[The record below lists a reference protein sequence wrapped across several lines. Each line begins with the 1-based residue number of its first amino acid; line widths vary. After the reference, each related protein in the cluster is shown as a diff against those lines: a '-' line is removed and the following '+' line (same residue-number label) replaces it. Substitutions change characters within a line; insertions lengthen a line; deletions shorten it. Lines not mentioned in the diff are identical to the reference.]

1 MRKELL
7 LVLAVGLVCCFK
19 VNAQQEPMFTHYMF
33 NKLTYN
39 PAYAGS
45 RDAICA
51 TLVYH
56 NQWSNFEGPDK
67 EGAPIT
73 QNFAIHAPIKVGS
86 KADLGVGFHIT
97 NDKSGFIGTTGF
109 WGSVA
114 YKKRLKFAEL
124 GLGLNAGLA
133 QQTLGAEW
141 RKEHPNDPRLPNK
154 ASSSVFDAGVG
165 VYLNAL
171 NWYAG
176 ASALHLT
183 ASKAKW
189 DEAGGGTVDFNI
201 APSYFLTGGYKM
213 PIAGTDFE
221 LQPSFLVKTDFAKT
235 VADVT
240 ALALYKEKIWAGLN
254 YRAERITALSAMIG
268 IYPFANLSIGY
279 SYDIATRGSDGGQ
292 APFGGSHEIMANY
305 CFKLNVIE
313 KVDVWHKSPRFL

>member
-1 MRKELL
+1 MKNNLL
-7 LVLAVGLVCCFK
+7 LILAVGLVCCFK

-56 NQWSNFEGPDK
+56 NQWTGFDGPDK

-73 QNFAIHAPIKVGS
+73 QNFAIHAPIKVGD

-114 YKKRLKFAEL
+114 YKKKLSFAEL

-133 QQTLGAEW
+133 QQTLGATW
-141 RKEHPNDPRLPNK
+141 RMEHPNDKRLPNK
-154 ASSSVFDAGVG
+154 ASSSVFDAGAG

-176 ASALHLT
+176 VSALHLT
-183 ASKAKW
+183 AANAKW
-189 DEAGGGTVDFNI
+189 VETGGNTVDYKI
-201 APSYFLTGGYKM
+201 TPCYFLTGGYNM
-213 PIAGTDFE
+213 PLNANFE
-221 LQPSFLVKTDFAKT
+221 LQPSFIVKTDFAKT

-240 ALALYKEKIWAGLN
+240 ALALYKQKIWGGLN
-254 YRAERITALSAMIG
+254 YRAERITALSAMVG

-279 SYDIATRGSDGGQ
+279 SYDIATIAKKGDPNP
-292 APFGGSHEIMANY
+292 PFGGSHEIMANY
-305 CFKLNVIE
+305 CFKIGLTPKE
-313 KVDVWHKSPRFL
+313 DVWHKSPRFL